1 MKKLL
6 LLSMFIVAIVVAT
19 GCASVQVTTQSDL
32 GGMKLTPTE
41 EPIAHINAQNWGFY
55 FLSIPLITG
64 SAEKPGR
71 IAFFSEDSVTVPKTV
86 QVLTQKAKELNAT
99 KVTAIASDR
108 SSLMIPLP
116 FPFLFYLKSTNVSGN
131 AVR

>member
-6 LLSMFIVAIVVAT
+6 SVVFAAVVVIVS
-19 GCASVQVTTQSDL
+19 GCASTQVTELADL
-32 GGMKLTPTE
+32 SGMKLTSAE

-64 SAEKPGR
+64 SAENPGR

-86 QVLTQKAKELNAT
+86 SVMTQKAKELNAS
-99 KVTAIASDR
+99 KVTAISSDR
-108 SSLMIPLP
+108 SSLMIPFP
-116 FPFLFYLKSTNVSGN
+116 FPFLFYMRSTNVSGN